1 MYEGQ
6 HKYKLGF
13 SRPEIRIKRED
24 NEKIKSFVI
33 GKGYNSINDYLN
45 ALLYA
50 DMQYN
55 FIPGKKELGILYPL
69 DDC

>member
-24 NEKIKSFVI
+24 NEKIKAFVSN
-33 GKGYNSINDYLN
+33 KGYNSINDYLN

-55 FIPGKKELGILYPL
+55 FIPDKSTLEELYPAEQ
-69 DDC
+69 